1 MKGLQRYIQDGLR
14 AIEERDAIIERWMRD
29 DVAPTYDAHNAD
41 PGRASTLADVVA
53 RLDTYMDG
61 AETKAC

>member
-1 MKGLQRYIQDGLR
+1 MKRLQRFIQDGLR
-14 AIEERDAIIERWMRD
+14 AIEERDAIIERWLRE

-41 PGRASTLADVVA
+41 PGMASTLADVVA
-53 RLDTYMDG
+53 RLDTFTDG